1 MKLRLAAAF
10 VLLSAIAAA
19 CRAAP
24 APRPMPIER
33 AEFVLSDAQRPPADS
48 APWQPI
54 ALPDNWHVSRPG
66 FSGTLWYRLHFNV
79 APGNVRTHT
88 LYLPRN
94 SAAEFDFYVN
104 GNLAGISR
112 GYGDPRL
119 TELQRP
125 ILLTVA
131 AALLH
136 PGDNM
141 LQIRAV
147 GSSEHRNGLSRLT
160 IGPGLLVRSYY
171 YEPRFDLQV
180 TSIAM
185 FGAALLVASLLA
197 LSVWWV
203 ERREPVLLWF
213 GVTSFAWAVSA
224 YLLVWPPS
232 VDNPQVRQ
240 LLLFTMQHLYVV
252 PLIVLCLRIGG
263 ARYRGLET
271 VLWCAFVAACGAA
284 ALLSYA
290 RYPVLAEVVS
300 VMKLGLTIA
309 ALAWLVRVGIREHRW
324 PLYSLGL
331 ALVMVIVLSGYDWA
345 RWMGFADFDNLWLE
359 HFAMPFLILA
369 LGATG
374 LERHLSMAR
383 ALERSK
389 RELEQRVAEKVRE
402 VEQTYRQMQDVLH
415 EQAVLR
421 ERQRIM
427 ADMHDGLGSGLIG
440 LLSQVHGRSA
450 DLPQIEQRLNDM
462 LTDLRAIVDSLQP
475 VEGDLGVVLGNI
487 RYRMTRAIEASGVK
501 FVWRVESLPVLED
514 LTPDKVLSIQRIVL
528 EALTNALRHAAA
540 SSVTV
545 SAALVRER
553 GAIVIAIADDGVGF
567 AQATVERGHGL
578 RNMRARA
585 QRIGVSLSIDSSP
598 GRGTRVTL
606 ELSAAHNAP
615 PALAASTG

>member
-1 MKLRLAAAF
+1 MRLRFAA
-10 VLLSAIAAA
+10 VLLCAFAAA

-24 APRPMPIER
+24 APAPRPTPIER
-33 AEFVLSDAQRPPADS
+33 AEILLSNATRPPGDNA
-48 APWQPI
+48 AWQPI
-54 ALPDNWHVSRPG
+54 ALPDSWHVSRPG
-66 FSGTLWYRLHFNV
+66 FNGALWYRLHFQV
-79 APGNVRTHT
+79 APGTIRTHT

-131 AALLH
+131 PALLH
-136 PGDNM
+136 PGNNV

-147 GSSEHRNGLSRLT
+147 GSSNHRNGLSRVT
-160 IGPGLLVRSYY
+160 IGPGLLVRSHY
-171 YEPRFDLQV
+171 YEPRFDLQI

-213 GVTSFAWAVSA
+213 GVTSLAWAVSS
-224 YLLVWPPS
+224 YLLVWPPDA
-232 VDNPQVRQ
+232 DNPQVRQ

-263 ARYRGLET
+263 ARLRGLET
-271 VLWCAFVAACGAA
+271 VLWCAFVAACAAA
-284 ALLSYA
+284 ALLSYTS
-290 RYPVLAEVVS
+290 YPVLAEAVS
-300 VMKLGLTIA
+300 VAKLGLTIA
-309 ALAWLVRVGIREHRW
+309 ALGWLVRVGIRERRW

-331 ALVMVIVLSGYDWA
+331 ALGMVIVLSGYDWA
-345 RWMGFADFDNLWLE
+345 RWMGLTDFDDLLVAP
-359 HFAMPFLILA
+359 FAMPFLILA
-369 LGATG
+369 LGATA
-374 LERHLSMAR
+374 LERHLTMAR

-389 RELEQRVAEKVRE
+389 RELEQRVAEKVRD
-402 VEQTYRQMQDVLH
+402 VEQTYRKMQDVLH
-415 EQAVLR
+415 EQALLR

-501 FVWRVESLPVLED
+501 FVWQVEPLPVLED

-528 EALTNALRHAAA
+528 EALTNALRHAAG
-540 SSVTV
+540 SSVAV
-545 SAALVRER
+545 SATLARER
-553 GAIVIAIADDGVGF
+553 GTIVISIADDGVGF
-567 AQATVERGHGL
+567 AQATAERGHGL

-585 QRIGVSLSIDSSP
+585 QRIGIPLNIDSSP

-606 ELSAAHNAP
+606 ELSAARRAP
-615 PALAASTG
+615 PVLAASTG